1 LRLKDFFMFNQTRNQ
16 TKESVKDAAT
26 TEPGPDESGHLP
38 MDTGDEAADAC
49 EVTPIQAEES
59 WEERYAHLQ
68 DQFVRLAADFDN
80 FRKRAREEQES
91 IARYGAQ
98 KTVLELLPVLDNLD
112 RATASLSEKSD
123 PQVLFKSF
131 SLLHKQLLDGMGGLG
146 VEKIPA
152 VGQPFDPER
161 HEAVNRMN
169 SNDVPENIVLYEA
182 QSGYALHGKV
192 IRPAQVVVSMGPAD
206 ASPASEGAENP
217 FVQ

>member
-1 LRLKDFFMFNQTRNQ
+1 MFNQTRNQ
-16 TKESVKDAAT
+16 AKEQLKEPIS
-26 TEPGPDESGHLP
+26 TESGQDETGHLP
-38 MDTGDEAADAC
+38 VAAEDEAVDAC
-49 EVTPIQAEES
+49 EVTPARAEES

-80 FRKRAREEQES
+80 FRKRAREEQETT
-91 IARYGAQ
+91 ARYGAQ
-98 KTVLELLPVLDNLD
+98 KTVLELLPVLDNLE

-146 VEKIPA
+146 VEKISA

-206 ASPASEGAENP
+206 AVTGPENAENP